1 MSGSKLDTGGGGGP
15 SVAGGESWWFP
26 FVRLVC
32 DSISV
37 DKRVDTGPGAN
48 FKELRVDFDLFQ
60 TYKGAITAGLGRVL
74 RKVVK

>member
-1 MSGSKLDTGGGGGP
+1 LDTGGGAG

-37 DKRVDTGPGAN
+37 DTRVDTDSTADCI
-48 FKELRVDFDLFQ
+48 ELRVDFGLLQ
-60 TYKGAITAGLGRVL
+60 RLKGADKARLGRVFG
-74 RKVVK
+74 KVAK